1 MGLFD
6 LLRGRSTKVIVQP
19 DDTRYVATMKDPTED
34 AKRELAK
41 GVAIGAGK
49 ESDVTQIQS
58 FNNSNFTFNGELQN
72 FDYVGILRDKQSN
85 IRQFYQLAD
94 YYTDADPI
102 VHGIVKHVYVPY
114 STCSD
119 WYLTGSKE
127 KTYVLYQEQYKRMRL
142 REKIDAIMLE
152 IWKYGNVCCYLK
164 DGDLITL
171 PVTKWKIGNTMFNGT
186 PIVDY
191 DCQSII
197 NEIQQKGYS
206 IKEEYA
212 KDSDTEYI
220 LKGYPEEIQKAV
232 KAGQQYAQLNPENTF
247 VLQGSKEGWQRYAIP
262 FIASALR
269 ALAKK
274 ELISSYED
282 AMLNIGKRTFVH
294 VKYGESN
301 KATDILPDATQLAQV
316 RRLFQAGMSGFPLV
330 VTNHLAT
337 AEPVQADL
345 DDLFQWDKY
354 KQVNNDILA
363 AGGISGVLVTGV
375 SEDGSTFAS
384 AQISTETAEARINS
398 IRDEFCEMM
407 TKINVRLAEVIPGTY
422 NLSETPEFHFQPLS
436 MEGKKALREKC
447 VELWEKGVVSTKTMM
462 NVQGYS
468 PETETKLREQE
479 AKDGTDK
486 TLAPRQM
493 QPVIEEGGNGAGRP
507 KMDDTER
514 TSDPAASERG
524 KQPKPSNPE
533 GSMDET

>member
-49 ESDVTQIQS
+49 ENDATQIQS

-72 FDYVGILRDKQSN
+72 FNYVGILRDKQSN
-85 IRQFYQLAD
+85 IQQFYQLAD

-127 KTYVLYQEQYKRMRL
+127 KTYALYQEQYKRMRL

-232 KAGQQYAQLNPENTF
+232 KAGQQYAQLNPENSF
-247 VLQGSKEGWQRYAIP
+247 EIP
-262 FIASALR
+262 AAVR
-269 ALAKK
+269 
-274 ELISSYED
+274 YED
-282 AMLNIGKRTFVH
+282 ITSVRPKAFIWYNKGRDYDKSYIKFRCTNGKKRCIRKFT
-294 VKYGESN
+294 GN
-301 KATDILPDATQLAQV
+301 
-316 RRLFQAGMSGFPLV
+316 RLFVSRKKSNEDNRKVFG
-330 VTNHLAT
+330 
-337 AEPVQADL
+337 E
-345 DDLFQWDKY
+345 
-354 KQVNNDILA
+354 
-363 AGGISGVLVTGV
+363 V
-375 SEDGSTFAS
+375 SE
-384 AQISTETAEARINS
+384 Q
-398 IRDEFCEMM
+398 
-407 TKINVRLAEVIPGTY
+407 L
-422 NLSETPEFHFQPLS
+422 
-436 MEGKKALREKC
+436 KKHC
-447 VELWEKGVVSTKTMM
+447 
-462 NVQGYS
+462 
-468 PETETKLREQE
+468 PH
-479 AKDGTDK
+479 AKF
-486 TLAPRQM
+486 
-493 QPVIEEGGNGAGRP
+493 IEN
-507 KMDDTER
+507 
-514 TSDPAASERG
+514 
-524 KQPKPSNPE
+524 
-533 GSMDET
+533 